1 MYANE
6 NSIKKTPQFPTPE
19 TIREM
24 ATSSRCNDF
33 WDRLVGQ
40 AVLVIG

>member
-1 MYANE
+1 MLMKNIIE
-6 NSIKKTPQFPTPE
+6 KTSQFPTPE

-24 ATSSRCNDF
+24 GTGFRRNDF
-33 WDRLVGQ
+33 WNRLGGQ